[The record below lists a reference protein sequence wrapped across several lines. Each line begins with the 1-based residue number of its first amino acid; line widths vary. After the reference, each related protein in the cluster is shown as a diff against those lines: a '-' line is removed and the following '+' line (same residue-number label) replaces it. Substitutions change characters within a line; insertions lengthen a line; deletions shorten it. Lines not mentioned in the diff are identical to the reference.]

1 MRSTTV
7 FVTMTT
13 TIKPMTPPTT
23 DTMMVVTVLSTTFT
37 GETRERADGREEWDG
52 ERKRGFYK
60 NSTQLFP
67 YNESQAYLLGE
78 YEEFI

>member
-13 TIKPMTPPTT
+13 MIKPMTPPTT

-37 GETRERADGREEWDG
+37 GERRWITRERVEGRKEW
-52 ERKRGFYK
+52 
-60 NSTQLFP
+60 
-67 YNESQAYLLGE
+67 
-78 YEEFI
+78 